1 MHEPDGEK
9 FTNRFT
15 FKYDENGLLVEFVRY
30 GDSGEVE
37 ARGRP
42 KYDKN
47 GNKVEDVMYDVNGN
61 IWSKF
66 VYKYDKKGNK
76 VECLDFQPGVGF
88 AAQKFTYKY
97 DSKGNMVEQIMY
109 TNAMKEKVRQ
119 KHAYK
124 YDGNGHKVGESTV
137 NFTYASDSWADG
149 KDSKTFHKSIYEYD
163 EKGNIIKEI
172 NESVELHSI
181 YKYDGNGKCLEIEQR
196 NSAGKVIGKN
206 IFKYDGK
213 GNKVKETWHE
223 PRTVNGETR
232 FVPILGTSWEFT
244 YWN

>member
-88 AAQKFTYKY
+88 TA
-97 DSKGNMVEQIMY
+97 
-109 TNAMKEKVRQ
+109 
-119 KHAYK
+119 
-124 YDGNGHKVGESTV
+124 
-137 NFTYASDSWADG
+137 
-149 KDSKTFHKSIYEYD
+149 
-163 EKGNIIKEI
+163 
-172 NESVELHSI
+172 
-181 YKYDGNGKCLEIEQR
+181 
-196 NSAGKVIGKN
+196 
-206 IFKYDGK
+206 
-213 GNKVKETWHE
+213 
-223 PRTVNGETR
+223 
-232 FVPILGTSWEFT
+232 
-244 YWN
+244 